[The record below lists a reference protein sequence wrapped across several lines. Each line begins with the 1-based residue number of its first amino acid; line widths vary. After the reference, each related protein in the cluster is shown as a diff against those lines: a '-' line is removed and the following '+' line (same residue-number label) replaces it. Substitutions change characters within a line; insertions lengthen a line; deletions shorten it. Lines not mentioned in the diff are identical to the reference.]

1 MINGGSND
9 SVAALPSPY
18 KPTTKSVSLF
28 GSPAPAMHAA
38 APVTQTAVSK
48 TGTVSSGGGGSSSS
62 GGGGGGGSSY
72 AAPAA
77 APAAP
82 PMTINDWLN
91 QDSTY
96 QSQEAALKKAL
107 TDYIAQQGVAQN
119 QYTTDYAT
127 RVNDL
132 GIQKTRGLEDQGNDY
147 ASRGMYLSG
156 VYGKDLS
163 NLVGD
168 YARRQSDMDTA
179 KSDYLANLAT
189 DRGNF
194 QDQQQL
200 TETNAK
206 QNAIQRRAAQFG
218 L

>member
-1 MINGGSND
+1 MS
-9 SVAALPSPY
+9 
-18 KPTTKSVSLF
+18 
-28 GSPAPAMHAA
+28 
-38 APVTQTAVSK
+38 
-48 TGTVSSGGGGSSSS
+48 
-62 GGGGGGGSSY
+62 
-72 AAPAA
+72 
-77 APAAP
+77 
-82 PMTINDWLN
+82 INDWLN

-119 QYTTDYAT
+119 QYNTDYAS

-132 GIQKTRGLEDQGNDY
+132 GIQKTRGLEDQGNDF
-147 ASRGMYLSG
+147 ASRGMYFSG
-156 VYGKDLS
+156 LYGRDLS

-179 KSDYLANLAT
+179 KSNYVANLAT
-189 DRGNF
+189 DLGNY

-206 QNAIQRRAAQFG
+206 QNAIARRAANYG
-218 L
+218 ITS